1 MVGIAGE
8 ERSVGEG
15 GKGVLSDEWWE
26 EMLRFISS
34 GLRRTL
40 AECIVYFLD
49 VETSIIKCKSYLSHA
64 ESGWAS

>member
-1 MVGIAGE
+1 M
-8 ERSVGEG
+8 GEG

-34 GLRRTL
+34 GIRRTL
-40 AECIVYFLD
+40 AEHIVYFLED